1 MTPFFSKKSYFS
13 VRDVSKSSTFFQKIE
28 KMKCRPHLYFPL
40 VRLCVKNEVFYSK
53 LLIFYRSKKFQNLGG
68 SGAKMTKFCPI
79 FPEKMTSKFSWNTLW
94 NTVEIDVNEKTRGN
108 KKGAIFGPNFGQFSK
123 NPENCPRRGA
133 RLIDWNSFPKTLSC
147 SFLDL
152 VFTPPKSTPFWPE
165 NPPEFPGVFPR
176 NFPEILL
183 FQKAEMPWFLVPY
196 GVKLGWFFRGGGR
209 GVLRFRQILAH

>member
-1 MTPFFSKKSYFS
+1 M
-13 VRDVSKSSTFFQKIE
+13 RDVSKSSTFFQKIE

-108 KKGAIFGPNFGQFSK
+108 KKGVIFEPNFSQFSK

-133 RLIDWNSFPKTLSC
+133 RLIDWNSFPKTPGC

-152 VFTPPKSTPFWPE
+152 VFTPPKSTPFLVGKSPGISRGV
-165 NPPEFPGVFPR
+165 PPKFTR
-176 NFPEILL
+176 NFAVSKSWNAVISSTLRCKIRVI
-183 FQKAEMPWFLVPY
+183 FS
-196 GVKLGWFFRGGGR
+196 GR
-209 GVLRFRQILAH
+209 GEGRSFVFVKF